1 MQKLNTLWQIVN
13 AASDITNMTRHTQTY
28 HFSTFGQ
35 PITFYLRAEQAEV
48 RIMRW
53 ALAKVEVTATLQ
65 AAFGWRIV
73 ADQDEAGVYVAAKR
87 KPVLG
92 NLSSALFSVVVPY
105 DAHLMLRVDESR
117 LVMENISGTFQIPPQ
132 AESVYHLLPAATK

>member
-13 AASDITNMTRHTQTY
+13 AASDITSMTRHTETY
-28 HFSTFGQ
+28 HFSTFGE
-35 PITFYLRAEQAEV
+35 PITFYLRAEQSEV

-65 AAFGWRIV
+65 AAFGWRIA

-92 NLSSALFSVVVPY
+92 NLSRALFSIIVPH
-105 DAHLMLRVDESR
+105 DAHLVLHLDEGR
-117 LVMENISGTFQIPPQ
+117 LVLENLTGTLEMPPLDKSG
-132 AESVYHLLPAATK
+132 YHLLPATTK